1 MNKLKMVLLIILL
14 VVLADFAYENPLP
27 RLELK
32 LFRFSLGQ
40 MPTFLLAYVGLALGL
55 VVGWVG
61 HALRVRKKR
70 RQADAAQALTQE
82 QQAQKSQP
90 SQEAAS

>member
-1 MNKLKMVLLIILL
+1 MNKVKLVLLIILL

-40 MPTFLLAYVGLALGL
+40 LPTFLLAYAGLALGL

-90 SQEAAS
+90 GQEAS

>member
-1 MNKLKMVLLIILL
+1 MNKLKLVLLIILVAVL
-14 VVLADFAYENPLP
+14 VDFAAENPLP

-32 LFRFSLGQ
+32 LFKFSLGQ
-40 MPTFLLAYVGLALGL
+40 VPTFLLAYISLALGL
-55 VVGWVG
+55 VMGWVG
-61 HALRVRKKR
+61 HVLRVRKKR
-70 RQADAAQALTQE
+70 RQADAAQALTQA

>member
-1 MNKLKMVLLIILL
+1 MNKLKIVLLVILVAIL
-14 VVLADFAYENPLP
+14 VDFAAENPLP

-40 MPTFLLAYVGLALGL
+40 MPTFLLAYIGLALGL

-90 SQEAAS
+90 GQEAS

>member
-1 MNKLKMVLLIILL
+1 VNKLKLVLLVIVL
-14 VVLADFAYENPLP
+14 VVLVDFALENPLP

-32 LFRFSLGQ
+32 LFTFRLGQ
-40 MPTFLLAYVGLALGL
+40 LPTFLLAYVGLASGL

-61 HALRVRKKR
+61 HVLRVRKKR
-70 RQADAAQALTQE
+70 RQADAAQALTQA